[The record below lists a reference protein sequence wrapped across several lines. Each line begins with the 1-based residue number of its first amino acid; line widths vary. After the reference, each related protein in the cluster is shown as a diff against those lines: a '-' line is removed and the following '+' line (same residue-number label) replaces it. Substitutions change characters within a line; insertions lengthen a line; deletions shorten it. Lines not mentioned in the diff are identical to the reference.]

1 MAGTCKQ
8 PNLNEHQLIRDFLFV
23 FKYKTFELLSVLL
36 VALYYATYQG
46 LRLNLNKL
54 LKSPRMVLN
63 KRLVFEVWSVCDP
76 KKNNTFLAE
85 S

>member
-76 KKNNTFLAE
+76 KKTIPF
-85 S
+85 

>member
-23 FKYKTFELLSVLL
+23 FKYKTFEILSVLL

-76 KKNNTFLAE
+76 KKTIPF
-85 S
+85 